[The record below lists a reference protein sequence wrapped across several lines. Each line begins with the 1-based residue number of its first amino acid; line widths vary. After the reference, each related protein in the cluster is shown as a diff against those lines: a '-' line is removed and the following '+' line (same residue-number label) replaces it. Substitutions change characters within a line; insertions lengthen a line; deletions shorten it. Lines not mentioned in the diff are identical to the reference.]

1 MNLRDYTIQ
10 TGFLPQLKCESL
22 EQAVACLV
30 ATYAEAGTVAAPGDL
45 VREVMRRETEGST
58 AVGGGLVIPHARC
71 TQAREVQIAV
81 ATLSEGLDLG
91 AGDGREVDIV
101 ILLVGPDGD
110 SRLMLRALARLAR
123 LVKHDFFLDG
133 LRQATSAAEL
143 IEAFARV
150 EETGA

>member
-22 EQAVACLV
+22 GQAVASLV
-30 ATYAEAGTVAAPGDL
+30 ATHAEAGVVTASDEL
-45 VREVMRRETEGST
+45 VTEVMRREAEGST

-71 TQAREVQIAV
+71 AQVSEVHIAV
-81 ATLSEGLDLG
+81 ATLAEGLDLN

-101 ILLVGPDGD
+101 ILLIGPSGD
-110 SRLMLRALARLAR
+110 PRQMLRVLARLAR
-123 LVKHDFFLDG
+123 LVKHDSFLDG